1 MVETITA
8 AQLGDRIDGDGSFS
22 LLDTRPEE
30 SYGSWHIEGA
40 TRYTYKPDL
49 EFDVEDFRT
58 RTGLE
63 PDDEIVTICA
73 KGVSSFDIAK
83 QLEDAGYEHVT
94 VVEDG
99 MAGWSEVYDIVDVPT
114 DGDVEIVQFQR
125 RAKGC
130 LSYLIADP
138 AAETAAVVDPT
149 RHVKNYPAVASD
161 RGYSIEFVFDT
172 HVHADHI
179 SGGRELADHVG
190 ATYYLSADATDRGVS
205 DDYRPLERNEVVT
218 LGDVDVKAVPTPG
231 HTSEIVSYL
240 VGREAVLTGDTL
252 FVDSVGRTELQFGA
266 DNADDGA
273 ERLYDS
279 LHRTL
284 LAEPDPT
291 TVLPG
296 HFAVA
301 ADGTTDVTPGETVAT
316 TVGTVRT
323 DLELLTVDR
332 ETFVRRLTESLPEK
346 PANYGAIVD
355 LNAGGAIPDDG
366 ATPTELEIGPNN
378 CAVTG
383 D

>member
-1 MVETITA
+1 MIETITA
-8 AQLGDRIDGDGSFS
+8 AQLRDRIDGDERFS

-30 SYGSWHIEGA
+30 SYEAWHIEGA
-40 TRYTYKPDL
+40 IQYTYKPAL

-58 RTGLE
+58 QTDLN
-63 PDDEIVTICA
+63 PDDDIVTICA
-73 KGVSSFDIAK
+73 KGVSSFDIAR

-99 MAGWSEVYDIVDVPT
+99 MEGWSEVYDTVDVPT

-138 AAETAAVVDPT
+138 DAEIAAVVDPT
-149 RHVKNYPAVASD
+149 RHIENYPAVASD

-190 ATYYLSADATDRGVS
+190 ATYYLSADAADRGVTN
-205 DDYRPLERNEVVT
+205 DYRPLERNEVVT
-218 LGDVDVKAVPTPG
+218 LGEIDIKAVPTPG

-240 VGREAVLTGDTL
+240 VDREAVLTGDTL

-266 DNADDGA
+266 GDADDGA

-284 LAEPDPT
+284 LAEPDPI

-301 ADGTTDVTPGETVAT
+301 PDGTTDVTPGETVAT
-316 TVGTVRT
+316 TIGAVRT

-332 ETFVRRLTESLPEK
+332 ETFVSRLTDSLPEK
-346 PANYGAIVD
+346 PANYETIIDV
-355 LNAGGAIPDDG
+355 NAGGDVPDDG

-378 CAVTG
+378 CAATG